1 MTLYLLKCKGI
12 RKTIWNGCKLKLC
25 KSNNW
30 RESLVPAA
38 AVIPAPVAYSNIVV
52 VKTLVVYWRGLSVY
66 LLILDNFEAA
76 NVKLYSKLKWN
87 FGEIIAGISLVM
99 RWKEGPWLEYLRE

>member
-1 MTLYLLKCKGI
+1 M
-12 RKTIWNGCKLKLC
+12 
-25 KSNNW
+25 
-30 RESLVPAA
+30 
-38 AVIPAPVAYSNIVV
+38 
-52 VKTLVVYWRGLSVY
+52 Y

-99 RWKEGPWLEYLRE
+99 RWKEGP